1 MASAQRSARVYRSDR
16 RQAQARLTRQR
27 VIDSATE
34 VFLESGYAATTVREI
49 ATRAGVAV
57 PTVELLFGTKPRLL
71 KAAIDVLISG
81 DDEPV
86 AVLDRDWATTV
97 VESTSVDELLSIAVA
112 VVAAAQVRSAGLVL
126 AVFKGA
132 RRDAEL
138 AELATQL
145 FNQRAV
151 TATRPVDRLTRL
163 TPLSAGC
170 DREQAIDT
178 VWLLMDS
185 AVFDRLTRR
194 RHWSV
199 DQYEAWFAD
208 SVRRLLVGSAP
219 HSPTTPRRRTK

>member
-34 VFLESGYAATTVREI
+34 VFLERGYAATTVREI

-71 KAAIDVLISG
+71 KAAIDVLIAG

-97 VESTSVDELLSIAVA
+97 VEATSVDELLSIAAA

-126 AVFKGA
+126 AVFEGAAA
-132 RRDAEL
+132 RR
-138 AELATQL
+138 
-145 FNQRAV
+145 RA
-151 TATRPVDRLTRL
+151 R
-163 TPLSAGC
+163 
-170 DREQAIDT
+170 
-178 VWLLMDS
+178 
-185 AVFDRLTRR
+185 
-194 RHWSV
+194 
-199 DQYEAWFAD
+199 
-208 SVRRLLVGSAP
+208 
-219 HSPTTPRRRTK
+219 